1 MTARLFFGSACD
13 NEARYSN
20 RPGNSL
26 HLRYKIQ
33 SGRPYWI
40 RCEQSAVGKKKPAA
54 HSGVFWTMVGFG
66 ARVDRNYRCV
76 LIFLL
81 HSLTFLLSVLSAVFT
96 KFALIF
102 ILNAKHDS
110 RDCSTEAKLRT
121 RATYWDFC
129 EREKTVKYLISR
141 KKIYSYFHTF
151 AAGWIIRALGMLLI
165 GPGS

>member
-1 MTARLFFGSACD
+1 
-13 NEARYSN
+13 
-20 RPGNSL
+20 
-26 HLRYKIQ
+26 
-33 SGRPYWI
+33 
-40 RCEQSAVGKKKPAA
+40 
-54 HSGVFWTMVGFG
+54 MVGFG
-66 ARVDRNYRCV
+66 ARVDRNYRCD

-165 GPGS
+165 GPGL